1 MNEKVSSDKLA
12 ADVRTVIGDAEELLR
27 QSAAS
32 TGEQAIQLRERAMAL
47 LRDARERAYQLQ
59 DKVVVK
65 GRAAAHAAD
74 DYVHENPWRSIGVA
88 LGIGLVVGLLVNR
101 AR

>member
-1 MNEKVSSDKLA
+1 MNERVSSEKLA
-12 ADVRTVIGDAEELLR
+12 ADVRAVIGDAEELLR
-27 QSAAS
+27 QSATA
-32 TGEQAIQLRERAMAL
+32 TGEQATQLRERAMAL
-47 LRDARERAYQLQ
+47 LRDARDRAHQLQ
-59 DKVVVK
+59 EKAIVK

-88 LGIGLVVGLLVNR
+88 FGVGLLVGLLVNR